1 MQALKLIALIVV
13 VFVLAQLN
21 QWSILDKV
29 FFALVGLLLIAW
41 LWSRYSLGGLRLTRE
56 TRTDRAQVGQPL
68 LERVR
73 IENRSRLGK
82 LFVEVLD
89 HSDLPGHR
97 VSRVV
102 NLAPNDAW
110 RWRVETICSR
120 RGRFRIGPM
129 TLRSGDPFGLFPAV
143 KTVPETSELL
153 VYPATVDLSAFAL
166 PVGELP
172 GGTAIQRRTPFVTPN
187 ATGVRDYF
195 PGDAFNRISWSATA
209 RTGKLM
215 VKEFELD
222 PTADIWI
229 VVDLERAA
237 HVGASRS
244 QAASAMGAPGA
255 TGANGDEIP
264 LWYWLDSTE
273 EYAVTVAASLARHFL
288 NQNRNVGLIA
298 SSEQSVSIPTD
309 RGGRQMI
316 KILEQLAVA
325 RADGS
330 MPFGE
335 VLLAESAQFSRNSS
349 VIVVTPS
356 VNDEWVQSLITIIS
370 RRVQCVAVVIEPS
383 TFGSAES
390 SLFVVSSLASVGAP
404 TYMVKY
410 GDDISR
416 ALATHATAA
425 PIRHGPAVTRVSS

>member
-1 MQALKLIALIVV
+1 MNAIKLIALAIA

-29 FFALVGLLLIAW
+29 FFALLGLLVVAKF
-41 LWSRYSLGGLRLTRE
+41 WSRFSLGGLRLTRD
-56 TRTDRAQVGQPL
+56 TKTDRAQVGQPL

-73 IENRSRLGK
+73 IENRSRLAK
-82 LFVEVLD
+82 LWVEIID

-102 NLAPNDAW
+102 HLGPNDAT
-110 RWRVETICSR
+110 RWRVETICAR

-129 TLRSGDPFGLFPAV
+129 SLRSGDPFGLFPMEKV
-143 KTVPETSELL
+143 VPDTHELL

-187 ATGVRDYF
+187 AAGVRDYF
-195 PGDAFNRISWSATA
+195 PGDAFNRISWSSTA
-209 RTGKLM
+209 RAGKLM

-229 VVDLERAA
+229 AVDLNAGVQA
-237 HVGASRS
+237 GASGM
-244 QAASAMGAPGA
+244 ASLPQF
-255 TGANGDEIP
+255 TGGEVP
-264 LWYWLDSTE
+264 LSFWLDSTE
-273 EYAVTVAASLARHFL
+273 EYAVTIAASLARHFL
-288 NQNRNVGLIA
+288 NQNRNVGLMG
-298 SSEQSVSIPTD
+298 SSDQIISIPTD
-309 RGGRQMI
+309 RGGRQML

-330 MPFGE
+330 IPFGE
-335 VLLAESAQFSRNSS
+335 LLLAEGTQFTRNST
-349 VIVVTPS
+349 VIVITS
-356 VNDEWVQSLITIIS
+356 STDEEWVQSLIGIVS
-370 RRVQCVAVVIEPS
+370 RHVQCVAVVIEPS
-383 TFGSAES
+383 TFGSGES
-390 SLFVVSSLASVGAP
+390 SLFVVSSLASVGVP
-404 TYMVKY
+404 TYLVKY

-416 ALATHATAA
+416 ALATHAAT
-425 PIRHGPAVTRVSS
+425 PSKAVPV